1 MISYQ
6 DKYLKYK
13 NKYLLTKKQFGG
25 ITDKQQVIINNLIN
39 YFAENSKINETYNEE
54 EIFNKVYDIINE
66 NENEKPII
74 SNTMNEKINT
84 IVSIYTRKSYKPDI
98 FEAIKFQFQDN
109 KKSKQVMYTML
120 LSTIFDDCTD
130 LETSINT
137 FRKSYLIVF
146 PDVIKNLEEYK
157 RNLNLLKPNKKA
169 YVIDEYRRNKQQN
182 KERIQREE
190 ERMTRQSI
198 LRSSLPSEDQQSLS
212 RQSIL
217 RSSLPSEDQQSI
229 PIQSTDDDDL

>member
-198 LRSSLPSEDQQSLS
+198 LRSSLPSEDQQS
-212 RQSIL
+212 
-217 RSSLPSEDQQSI
+217 I